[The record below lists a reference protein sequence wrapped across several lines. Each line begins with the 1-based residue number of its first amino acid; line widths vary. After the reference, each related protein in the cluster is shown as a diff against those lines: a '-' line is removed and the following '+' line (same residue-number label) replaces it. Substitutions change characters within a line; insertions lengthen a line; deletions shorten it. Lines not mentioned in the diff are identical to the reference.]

1 MTSVDL
7 LKVIVELLNFYLSWI
22 LGKLL
27 LNEEKALVT
36 DTLHKVRSLEDI
48 DEKQVAVAFL
58 NTYTFALSETL
69 GRSYVGGVLT
79 FEPGEMRKIRIPMQ
93 MADQLDLQKIYAW
106 QRQGE
111 IDKVLEYTDSIL
123 LRKGLNLTEHE
134 IELLHSIWKK
144 MFDRRMIRKNQKK

>member
-7 LKVIVELLNFYLSWI
+7 LKVIVELLNFYLSWV
-22 LGKLL
+22 LEKLL

-123 LRKGLNLTEHE
+123 LRNGLNLTEHE

-144 MFDRRMIRKNQKK
+144 MFDRRMSRKNQKK

>member
-123 LRKGLNLTEHE
+123 LRKVLNLTEHE

-144 MFDRRMIRKNQKK
+144 MFDRRMSRKNQKK

>member
-7 LKVIVELLNFYLSWI
+7 LKVIVELLNFYLSWV

-48 DEKQVAVAFL
+48 DEKQVAAAFL

-79 FEPGEMRKIRIPMQ
+79 FEPGEMRKIRISMQ

-123 LRKGLNLTEHE
+123 LRKGVNLTEHE

-144 MFDRRMIRKNQKK
+144 MCDRRMSRKNQKK

>member
-58 NTYTFALSETL
+58 NTYTFALSEIL

-144 MFDRRMIRKNQKK
+144 MFDRRMSRKNQKK

>member
-7 LKVIVELLNFYLSWI
+7 LKVIVGLLNFYLSWG

-48 DEKQVAVAFL
+48 DEKQVAAAFL

-144 MFDRRMIRKNQKK
+144 MFDRRMSRKNQKK

>member
-123 LRKGLNLTEHE
+123 LLKGLNLTEHE

-144 MFDRRMIRKNQKK
+144 MFDRRMSRKNQKK

>member
-7 LKVIVELLNFYLSWI
+7 LKVIVELLNFYLSWV
-22 LGKLL
+22 LEKLL

-144 MFDRRMIRKNQKK
+144 MFDRRMSRKNQKK

>member
-7 LKVIVELLNFYLSWI
+7 LKVIVEFLKFYLSWI

-111 IDKVLEYTDSIL
+111 IDRVLEYTDSFL
-123 LRKGLNLTEHE
+123 FRKGLNLTEHE
-134 IELLHSIWKK
+134 IELLHSIW
-144 MFDRRMIRKNQKK
+144 

>member
-111 IDKVLEYTDSIL
+111 IDKVLEYTDSIF

-144 MFDRRMIRKNQKK
+144 MFDRRMSRKNQKK

>member
-7 LKVIVELLNFYLSWI
+7 LKVIVELLKFYLSWI

-123 LRKGLNLTEHE
+123 LRKDLNLTEHE

-144 MFDRRMIRKNQKK
+144 MFDRRMSRKNQKK

>member
-123 LRKGLNLTEHE
+123 LRKGLT
-134 IELLHSIWKK
+134 
-144 MFDRRMIRKNQKK
+144 

>member
-111 IDKVLEYTDSIL
+111 IDKVLEYTVSIL

-144 MFDRRMIRKNQKK
+144 MFDRRMSRKNQKK

>member
-1 MTSVDL
+1 
-7 LKVIVELLNFYLSWI
+7 LKNF
-22 LGKLL
+22 G
-27 LNEEKALVT
+27 
-36 DTLHKVRSLEDI
+36 
-48 DEKQVAVAFL
+48 
-58 NTYTFALSETL
+58 SETL
-69 GRSYVGGVLT
+69 GRSYGGGVLA

-93 MADQLDLQKIYAW
+93 MVDQLDLQKIDAW

-144 MFDRRMIRKNQKK
+144 MCGRRMTRKNQSE

>member
-134 IELLHSIWKK
+134 IELQHSIWKK
-144 MFDRRMIRKNQKK
+144 MFDRRMSRKNQKK

>member
-48 DEKQVAVAFL
+48 DEKQVVVAFL

-144 MFDRRMIRKNQKK
+144 MFDRRMSRKNQKK